1 MLKLP
6 VRRELAHPA
15 LVLARKSKEHI
26 ADPVDGEIGKWRFVV
41 GENLVP
47 EEGLALIVFECF
59 LYNVLKIWFVPELE
73 MGLLIGHFSCR
84 TSCETR
90 QFIDVYVVAVP

>member
-1 MLKLP
+1 MFKLP

-15 LVLARKSKEHI
+15 LVLACKSKEHI

-59 LYNVLKIWFVPELE
+59 LYHVLKIWFVPELE